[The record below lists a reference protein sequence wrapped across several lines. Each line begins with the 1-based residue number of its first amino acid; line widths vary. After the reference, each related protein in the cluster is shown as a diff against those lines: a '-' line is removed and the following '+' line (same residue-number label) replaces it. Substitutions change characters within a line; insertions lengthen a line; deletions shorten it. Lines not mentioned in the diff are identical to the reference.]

1 MGLNVYCTYEHV
13 VYHFR
18 YVFDKQI
25 TGEKMIAVKEI
36 KPLIKHYIERL
47 NKQYQTDQAR
57 EHSHR
62 GSLEELIASL
72 IPKNFTITNEPA
84 HIACGAPDYV
94 ITDNNKVPV
103 AFIEAKDIGDSDLD
117 GRTVNAEQFNRYK
130 VALNSVIF
138 TDYLDFHLYQ
148 KGEFK
153 DSVRIAELKGNKIV
167 STKNDEK
174 FAALIDVF
182 LTQNNQPITST
193 TALARYMA
201 HKARFLAKTVEDCFE
216 KDKDNE
222 EQSVWYHLLESFRRA
237 LITDLT
243 EEGFADMYAQ
253 TIAYGLFVAR
263 LNDQSPNNFSRLEAC
278 NLIPRTNPFLR
289 SFFQHV
295 GAFDLDQ
302 RVEWIVDDLA
312 NLFLRVDVEKLEMNY
327 HNKKESDPFFH
338 FYEEFL
344 AEYDPELRKA
354 KGVWYTPQPVVSFI
368 VRSIDQLLI
377 SEFGLKRGLAD
388 SSKITVKE
396 KTSLQDGR
404 TKDGRKLEAT
414 EYHRVQI
421 LDPAV
426 GSGTFLVEVL
436 RQIYDKFKN
445 QRGLWN
451 SYVDEHLI
459 QRINGFELLMA
470 PYVIAHLKFSSFL
483 IETGYTKSKHWQ
495 RVNIFL
501 TNSLDPH
508 QDEIRDLL
516 MRELNIESKEANAVK
531 ENKPIMVMIGN
542 PPYNGSS
549 QNKNDYID
557 RLMLSYKQEPSKKA
571 GIEKITLKEK
581 QMKWLN
587 DDYVKFIRIAQEYIT
602 KGVHSEGLIGFI
614 TPHGFIDNPTFR
626 GMRYNL
632 LKTFDKLY
640 ILNLH
645 GNAKKKETAPDGSKD
660 ENVFDIQQGVAITFF
675 VKTNKKNS
683 QSLGEVYYAD
693 LYGLRA
699 EKYEFLNSHSV
710 GDIRYQK
717 ADPTLENMYRF
728 DIQDETLRLEWEQ
741 MRPIN
746 TLFKINNVGL
756 VSARD
761 NLCIQNTSDEVIQ
774 VIQKF
779 INLSEEDARETFQL
793 GDDTQ
798 NWKVSTAQQDVKD
811 HNNKDGSV
819 NTEHI
824 KKITYRPL
832 DNRYTYYTSTNKGFL
847 CRPCYGI
854 MRHMCSGS
862 NMAII
867 TARQSCE
874 AKGTPW
880 STAYVS
886 DTISDF
892 HVFRRASANIFP
904 MYQIA
909 EDGSKF
915 ENITSEFFGELEKS
929 TRLKHHPL
937 DDVGDVNITEF
948 TTIDVMD
955 YIYAILYAPSYRTK
969 YKPLLDSEFPR
980 IPLPNDGT
988 QFKALVDLGCQ
999 LRELHLSKQEGSF
1012 DSDVTYPEI
1021 GDNVVSQYKHKD
1033 DRVYINKS
1041 QYFGNVPREAWE
1053 FFIGGYQPLEKWLKD
1068 RKGQVLSFDEIT
1080 HYQYMVYAISKTID
1094 LMSQIDQ
1101 IVEF

>member
-1 MGLNVYCTYEHV
+1 
-13 VYHFR
+13 
-18 YVFDKQI
+18 
-25 TGEKMIAVKEI
+25 MIAVKEI

-62 GSLEELIASL
+62 GSLEELITSL

-94 ITDNNKVPV
+94 ITDNNKAPV

-117 GRTVNAEQFNRYK
+117 GRTVHAEQFNRYK
-130 VALNSVIF
+130 NALNSVIF

-182 LTQNNQPITST
+182 LTQNNQTITST
-193 TALARYMA
+193 TALAKYMA
-201 HKARFLAKTVEDCFE
+201 HKTRFLAKTVEDCFE
-216 KDKDNE
+216 RDKDNE
-222 EQSVWYHLLESFRRA
+222 KSSIWYYFLESFRRA
-237 LITDLT
+237 LISDLT

-263 LNDQSPNNFSRLEAC
+263 LNDRSPNNFSRSEAC
-278 NLIPRTNPFLR
+278 NLIPQTNPLLR
-289 SFFQHV
+289 SFFQQ
-295 GAFDLDQ
+295 GAFDPDK
-302 RVEWIVDDLA
+302 RVEWIIDDLA
-312 NLFLRVDVEKLEMNY
+312 SLFLRVDIEKLEMNY

-344 AEYDPELRKA
+344 AEYDPDLRKA
-354 KGVWYTPQPVVSFI
+354 KGVWYTPQPIVSFI
-368 VRSIDQLLI
+368 VRSVDQLLT

-404 TKDGRKLEAT
+404 TKDGRKLSAT
-414 EYHRVQI
+414 ECHRVQI

-501 TNSLDPH
+501 TNSLEPH
-508 QDEIRDLL
+508 QDEIRDLFTFG
-516 MRELNIESKEANAVK
+516 LNLEAREANAVK
-531 ENKPIMVMIGN
+531 ENKPIMVMVGN

-549 QNKNDYID
+549 QNKNDYIE
-557 RLMLSYKQEPSKKA
+557 RLMLAYKQEPNTKPSEERA
-571 GIEKITLKEK
+571 TLKEK
-581 QMKWLN
+581 NAKWLN

-602 KGVHSEGLIGFI
+602 KGTHNDGLIGFI

-660 ENVFDIQQGVAITFF
+660 GNVFDIQQGVAITFF
-675 VKTNKKNS
+675 VKTSQKNS

-693 LYGLRA
+693 LYGLRT

-710 GDIRYQK
+710 GDIKYQK
-717 ADPTLENMYRF
+717 ANPTLENMYRF
-728 DIQDETLRLEWEQ
+728 DIQDESLRSEWEK
-741 MRPIN
+741 MSSVEEIFRLN
-746 TLFKINNVGL
+746 GVGL
-756 VSARD
+756 RTHKDFLAYQSSENQIR
-761 NLCIQNTSDEVIQ
+761 LVIDDFL
-774 VIQKF
+774 K
-779 INLSEEDARETFQL
+779 LSEEELRGKYNL
-793 GDDTQ
+793 GDDSRD
-798 NWKVSTAQQDVKD
+798 WKVARAKANVMSYGDEAHLFRQTLTKPFDSKW
-811 HNNKDGSV
+811 
-819 NTEHI
+819 
-824 KKITYRPL
+824 
-832 DNRYTYYTSTNKGFL
+832 TYYTPDSRGFL
-847 CRPCYGI
+847 GYPTYKVLCHMLLQDNVALI
-854 MRHMCSGS
+854 TSRHGG
-862 NMAII
+862 
-867 TARQSCE
+867 E
-874 AKGTPW
+874 AEKSVW
-880 STAYVS
+880 STAFITDALV
-886 DTISDF
+886 DLNI
-892 HVFRRASANIFP
+892 FRRGGGNVFP

-909 EDGSKF
+909 DDGTKF
-915 ENITSEFFGELEKS
+915 ENITDEFFGELEKA
-929 TRLKHHPL
+929 TGLKHHAL
-937 DDVGDVNITEF
+937 DDASDVADTEF
-948 TTIDVMD
+948 TTLDIMD

-969 YKPLLDSEFPR
+969 YKALLDSEFPR
-980 IPLPNDGT
+980 IPLPKNKT
-988 QFKALVDLGCQ
+988 QFKALVDLGRQ

-1021 GDNVVSQYKHKD
+1021 GDNVVSQYKFKD
-1033 DRVYINKS
+1033 DCVYINKS
-1041 QYFGNVPREAWE
+1041 QYFGNIPKKAWE

>member
-1 MGLNVYCTYEHV
+1 
-13 VYHFR
+13 
-18 YVFDKQI
+18 
-25 TGEKMIAVKEI
+25 MIAVKEI

-62 GSLEELIASL
+62 GSLEELITSL

-94 ITDNNKVPV
+94 ITDNNKAPV

-117 GRTVNAEQFNRYK
+117 GRTVHAEQFNRYK
-130 VALNSVIF
+130 NALNSVIF

-182 LTQNNQPITST
+182 LTQNNQTITST
-193 TALARYMA
+193 TALAKYMA
-201 HKARFLAKTVEDCFE
+201 HKTRFLAKTVEDCFE
-216 KDKDNE
+216 RDKDNE
-222 EQSVWYHLLESFRRA
+222 KSSIWYYFLESFRRA
-237 LITDLT
+237 LISDLT

-263 LNDQSPNNFSRLEAC
+263 LNDRSPNNFSRSEAC
-278 NLIPRTNPFLR
+278 NLIPQTNPLLR
-289 SFFQHV
+289 SFFQQ
-295 GAFDLDQ
+295 GAFDPDK
-302 RVEWIVDDLA
+302 RVEWIIDDLA
-312 NLFLRVDVEKLEMNY
+312 SLFLRVDIEKLEMNY

-354 KGVWYTPQPVVSFI
+354 KGVWYTPQPIVSFI
-368 VRSIDQLLI
+368 VRSVDQLLT

-404 TKDGRKLEAT
+404 TKDGRKLSAT
-414 EYHRVQI
+414 ECHRVQI

-501 TNSLDPH
+501 TNSLEPH
-508 QDEIRDLL
+508 QDEIRDLFTFG
-516 MRELNIESKEANAVK
+516 LNLEAREANAVK
-531 ENKPIMVMIGN
+531 ENKPIMVMVGN

-549 QNKNDYID
+549 QNKNDYIE
-557 RLMLSYKQEPSKKA
+557 RLMLAYKQEPNTKPSEERA
-571 GIEKITLKEK
+571 TLKEK
-581 QMKWLN
+581 NAKWLN

-602 KGVHSEGLIGFI
+602 KGTHNDGLIGFI

-675 VKTNKKNS
+675 VKTSQKNS

-693 LYGLRA
+693 LYGLRT

-710 GDIRYQK
+710 GDIKYQK
-717 ADPTLENMYRF
+717 ANPTLENMYRF
-728 DIQDETLRLEWEQ
+728 DIQDESLRSDWEKMLSVEKIFKLNGVGLRTHKDFLVYQ
-741 MRPIN
+741 KKREDIESVCLDFN
-746 TLFKINNVGL
+746 TLDVEQLK
-756 VSARD
+756 A
-761 NLCIQNTSDEVIQ
+761 
-774 VIQKF
+774 KY
-779 INLSEEDARETFQL
+779 QL
-793 GDDTQ
+793 GDDTTD
-798 NWKVSTAQQDVKD
+798 WSALKAKECISTYGLSAELYQQCLTAPFD
-811 HNNKDGSV
+811 
-819 NTEHI
+819 I
-824 KKITYRPL
+824 AW
-832 DNRYTYYTSTNKGFL
+832 TYYVPYKGFMG
-847 CRPCYGI
+847 RPTYKI
-854 MRHMCSGS
+854 MKHLLSHQNVAVISSRHGG
-862 NMAII
+862 
-867 TARQSCE
+867 E
-874 AKGTPW
+874 AEKSVW
-880 STAYVS
+880 STAFITDALV
-886 DTISDF
+886 DLNI
-892 HVFRRASANIFP
+892 FRRGGGNVFP

-909 EDGSKF
+909 DDGTKF
-915 ENITSEFFGELEKS
+915 ENITDEFFGELEKA
-929 TRLKHHPL
+929 TGLKHHAL
-937 DDVGDVNITEF
+937 DDASDVADTEF
-948 TTIDVMD
+948 TTLDIMD

-969 YKPLLDSEFPR
+969 YKALLDSEFPR
-980 IPLPNDGT
+980 IPLPKNKT
-988 QFKALVDLGCQ
+988 QFKALVDLGRQ

-1021 GDNVVSQYKHKD
+1021 GDNVVSQYKFKD
-1033 DRVYINKS
+1033 DCVYINKS
-1041 QYFGNVPREAWE
+1041 QYFGNIPKKAWE

>member
-1 MGLNVYCTYEHV
+1 MTAAN
-13 VYHFR
+13 
-18 YVFDKQI
+18 
-25 TGEKMIAVKEI
+25 EI

-62 GSLEELIASL
+62 GSLEELIGSL
-72 IPKNFTITNEPA
+72 IPPSFTVTNEPA
-84 HIACGAPDYV
+84 RIECGAPDYV
-94 ITDNNKVPV
+94 ITDSNKAPV

-117 GRTVNAEQFNRYK
+117 GRLTHREQFNRYK
-130 VALNSVIF
+130 DALNSIIF

-148 KGEFK
+148 RGEFK

-201 HKARFLAKTVEDCFE
+201 HKARYLSNTVEECFE
-216 KDKDNE
+216 KDKGNE
-222 EQSVWYHLLESFRRA
+222 KQSKWYLLLESFRRT
-237 LITDLT
+237 LISDLT
-243 EEGFADMYAQ
+243 EAGFADMYAQ

-263 LNDQSPNNFSRLEAC
+263 LNDRSPNNFSRLEAC
-278 NLIPRTNPFLR
+278 NLIPPSNPLLR
-289 SFFQHV
+289 SFFQTI
-295 GAFDLDQ
+295 GSFDIDP
-302 RVEWIVDDLA
+302 RIEWIVDDLA
-312 NLFLRVDVEKLEMNY
+312 NLFARVDVEKLEMNY
-327 HNKKESDPFFH
+327 HNKNESDPFFH

-368 VRSIDQLLI
+368 VRSVDQLLI

-396 KTSLQDGR
+396 KTTQQDGR
-404 TKDGRKLEAT
+404 TKDGKKLAAV

-436 RQIYDKFKN
+436 RQIYGKFKN

-483 IETGYTKSKHWQ
+483 VETGYTESKHWQ

-501 TNSLDPH
+501 TNSLERH
-508 QDEIRDLL
+508 QDEIRDLF
-516 MRELNIESKEANAVK
+516 MFALNQESMEANAVK

-549 QNKNDYID
+549 QNKNSYIE
-557 RLMLSYKQEPSKKA
+557 RLMLAYKQEPNAQISDERA
-571 GIEKITLKEK
+571 TLKEK
-581 QMKWLN
+581 NSKWLN

-602 KGVHSEGLIGFI
+602 KGECSDGLIGFI
-614 TPHGFIDNPTFR
+614 TPHGFIDSPTFR

-675 VKTNKKNS
+675 VKTNQKNN

-693 LYGLRA
+693 LYGLRT
-699 EKYEFLNSHSV
+699 EKYEYLNTHSV
-710 GDIRYQK
+710 ADIKYQK
-717 ADPTLENMYRF
+717 ANPTVGNLYRF
-728 DIQDETLRLEWEQ
+728 DIQDEGLRLEWDQ
-741 MRPIN
+741 MKSIDE
-746 TLFKINNVGL
+746 LFKLNNVGL

-761 NLCIQNTSDEVIQ
+761 SLCIQNTPDEVLKVVQ
-774 VIQKF
+774 EF
-779 INLSEEDARETFQL
+779 IGLSEEDARERFKL
-793 GDDTQ
+793 GDDAQ
-798 NWKVSTAQQDVKD
+798 DWKVYTAQQDIRN
-811 HNNKDGSV
+811 HTNRDGTV

-824 KKITYRPL
+824 KRLVYRPL
-832 DNRYTYYTSTNKGFL
+832 DNRYTYYTGTSKGFL
-847 CRPCYGI
+847 CRPRDAI
-854 MRHMCSGS
+854 MRHMFSGS
-862 NMAII
+862 NLAII

-915 ENITSEFFGELEKS
+915 ENVTDEFFGSLEKA
-929 TRLKHHPL
+929 TGLKHRAL
-937 DDVGDVNITEF
+937 DDSSALSDKEF
-948 TTIDVMD
+948 ISQDVMD
-955 YIYAILYAPSYRTK
+955 YIYAILYSPSYRTK
-969 YKPLLDSEFPR
+969 YKAFLDSEFPR

-988 QFKALVDLGCQ
+988 QFKSLVNVGSQ
-999 LRELHLSKQEGSF
+999 LRELHLAKYEDSF
-1012 DSDVTYPEI
+1012 DSDVTYPET
-1021 GDNVVSQYKHKD
+1021 GDDVVSQYKLKD
-1033 DRVYINKS
+1033 ERVYINKS
-1041 QYFGNVPREAWE
+1041 QYFGNVPKEAWE
-1053 FFIGGYQPLEKWLKD
+1053 FYIGGYQPLEKWLKD
-1068 RKGQVLSFDEIT
+1068 RKGRALSFDEIT
-1080 HYQYMVYAISKTID
+1080 HYQYMVYAITKTID
-1094 LMSQIDQ
+1094 LMKQLDQ

>member
-1 MGLNVYCTYEHV
+1 MTTVN
-13 VYHFR
+13 
-18 YVFDKQI
+18 
-25 TGEKMIAVKEI
+25 EI

-62 GSLEELIASL
+62 GSLEELIGSL
-72 IPKNFTITNEPA
+72 IPPSFTVTNEPA
-84 HIACGAPDYV
+84 RIECGAPDYV
-94 ITDNNKVPV
+94 ITDSNKAPV

-117 GRTVNAEQFNRYK
+117 GRLTHREQFNRYK
-130 VALNSVIF
+130 DALNSIIF

-148 KGEFK
+148 RGEFK

-182 LTQNNQPITST
+182 LSQNNQPITST

-201 HKARFLAKTVEDCFE
+201 HKARYLSNTVEECFE
-216 KDKDNE
+216 RDKGNE
-222 EQSVWYHLLESFRRA
+222 KQSKWYLLLESFRRT
-237 LITDLT
+237 LISDLT
-243 EEGFADMYAQ
+243 EAGFADMYAQ

-263 LNDQSPNNFSRLEAC
+263 LNDRSPNNFSRLEAC
-278 NLIPRTNPFLR
+278 NLIPPSNPLLR
-289 SFFQHV
+289 SFFQTI
-295 GAFDLDQ
+295 GSFDIDP
-302 RVEWIVDDLA
+302 RIEWIVDDLA
-312 NLFLRVDVEKLEMNY
+312 NLFARVDVEKLEMNY
-327 HNKKESDPFFH
+327 HNKNESDPFFH

-368 VRSIDQLLI
+368 VRSVDQLLI

-396 KTSLQDGR
+396 KTTQQDGR
-404 TKDGRKLEAT
+404 TKDGKKLAAV

-436 RQIYDKFKN
+436 RQIYGKFKN

-483 IETGYTKSKHWQ
+483 AETGYTESKHWQ

-501 TNSLDPH
+501 TNSLERH
-508 QDEIRDLL
+508 QDEIRDLF
-516 MRELNIESKEANAVK
+516 MFALNQESMEANAVK

-549 QNKNDYID
+549 QNKNSYIE
-557 RLMLSYKQEPSKKA
+557 RLMLAYKQEPNA
-571 GIEKITLKEK
+571 KISAERATLKEK
-581 QMKWLN
+581 NSKWLN

-602 KGVHSEGLIGFI
+602 KGECSDGLIGFI

-645 GNAKKKETAPDGSKD
+645 GNAKKKEAAPDGSKD

-675 VKTNKKNS
+675 VKTNQKNN

-699 EKYEFLNSHSV
+699 KKYEYLNAHSV
-710 GDIRYQK
+710 SDINYQK
-717 ADPTLENMYRF
+717 ANPTVENLYRF
-728 DIQDETLRLEWEQ
+728 DIQDDGLRSEWRKMPSVEDIFKLNGVGLRTHKDFLVYQ
-741 MRPIN
+741 KKREDIESVCLDFN
-746 TLFKINNVGL
+746 TLNIEQLK
-756 VSARD
+756 
-761 NLCIQNTSDEVIQ
+761 T
-774 VIQKF
+774 KY
-779 INLSEEDARETFQL
+779 QL
-793 GDDTQ
+793 GDDTAD
-798 NWKVSTAQQDVKD
+798 WSAIRAKECISTYGLSSDLYQQCMTAPFDVAW
-811 HNNKDGSV
+811 
-819 NTEHI
+819 
-824 KKITYRPL
+824 
-832 DNRYTYYTSTNKGFL
+832 TYYVPYKGFMG
-847 CRPCYGI
+847 RPTYKI
-854 MRHMCSGS
+854 MKHLLSHQNVAVVSSRHGG
-862 NMAII
+862 
-867 TARQSCE
+867 E
-874 AKGTPW
+874 AEKSVW
-880 STAYVS
+880 STAFITDSLV
-886 DTISDF
+886 DLN
-892 HVFRRASANIFP
+892 VFRRGGGNIFP

-909 EDGSKF
+909 EDGSRF
-915 ENITSEFFGELEKS
+915 ENITDEFFDKLEKA
-929 TRLKHHPL
+929 TGLKHRTF
-937 DDVGDVNITEF
+937 DDSSALSDKEF
-948 TTIDVMD
+948 TSQDVMD
-955 YIYAILYAPSYRTK
+955 YIYAILYSPSYRTK
-969 YKPLLDSEFPR
+969 YKALLDSEFPR

-988 QFKALVDLGCQ
+988 QFKSLVNVGSQ
-999 LRELHLSKQEGSF
+999 LRELHLSKREDSF
-1012 DSDVTYPEI
+1012 ESDVTYPET
-1021 GDNVVSQYKHKD
+1021 GDNVVVQYKLKD
-1033 DRVYINKS
+1033 ERVYINKS
-1041 QYFGNVPREAWE
+1041 QYFENVPKEAWE
-1053 FFIGGYQPLEKWLKD
+1053 FYIGGYQPLEKWLKD
-1068 RKGQVLSFDEIT
+1068 RKGRVLSFDEIT
-1080 HYQYMVYAISKTID
+1080 HYQYMVYAITKTID
-1094 LMSQIDQ
+1094 LMKQLDQ

>member
-1 MGLNVYCTYEHV
+1 MT
-13 VYHFR
+13 
-18 YVFDKQI
+18 
-25 TGEKMIAVKEI
+25 AVNEV

-47 NKQYQTDQAR
+47 NRQYQTDQAR

-62 GSLEELIASL
+62 GNLEELIASL
-72 IPKNFTITNEPA
+72 IPPSFTVTNEPA
-84 HIACGAPDYV
+84 HIECGAPDYV
-94 ITDNNKVPV
+94 ITDSNKAPV

-117 GRTVNAEQFNRYK
+117 GRLAHREQFDRYK
-130 VALNSVIF
+130 DALNSIIF

-148 KGEFK
+148 RGEFK
-153 DSVRIAELKGNKIV
+153 TSVRIAELRGNKIV

-201 HKARFLAKTVEDCFE
+201 HKARYLSRTVEECFE
-216 KDKDNE
+216 KDKGNE
-222 EQSVWYHLLESFRRA
+222 KQSKWYLLLESFRRA
-237 LITDLT
+237 LISDLT

-263 LNDQSPNNFSRLEAC
+263 LNDRSPNNFSRLEAC
-278 NLIPRTNPFLR
+278 SLIPPSNPLLR
-289 SFFQHV
+289 SFFQTI
-295 GAFDLDQ
+295 GSFDIDP
-302 RVEWIVDDLA
+302 RIEWIVDDLA
-312 NLFLRVDVEKLEMNY
+312 NLFSRVDVKKLEMNY
-327 HNKKESDPFFH
+327 HNKNESDPFFH

-368 VRSIDQLLI
+368 VRSVDQLLT

-396 KTSLQDGR
+396 KTTLQDGR
-404 TKDGRKLEAT
+404 TKDGKKLAAV

-436 RQIYDKFKN
+436 RQIYGKFKN

-483 IETGYTKSKHWQ
+483 AETGYTKSKHFQ

-501 TNSLDPH
+501 TNSLERH
-508 QDEIRDLL
+508 QDEIRDLF
-516 MRELNIESKEANAVK
+516 MFALNQESMEANAVK

-549 QNKNDYID
+549 QNKNNYID
-557 RLMLSYKQEPSKKA
+557 RLMLAYKQEPNAKPSEERA
-571 GIEKITLKEK
+571 TLKEK
-581 QMKWLN
+581 NSKWLN

-602 KGVHSEGLIGFI
+602 KGTHSDGLIGFI
-614 TPHGFIDNPTFR
+614 TPHGFIDSPTFR

-645 GNAKKKETAPDGSKD
+645 GNAKKKETTPDGSKD

-675 VKTNKKNS
+675 VKTNQKNN

-699 EKYEFLNSHSV
+699 EKYEYLNTHSV
-710 GDIRYQK
+710 GDIKYQK
-717 ADPTLENMYRF
+717 VNPTVENLYRF
-728 DIQDETLRLEWEQ
+728 DLQNDELRSEWGKMTSIDE
-741 MRPIN
+741 I
-746 TLFKINNVGL
+746 FKLNAVGL
-756 VSARD
+756 VTARD
-761 NLCIQNTSDEVIQ
+761 SLCIQDTAQKMAEVVQ
-774 VIQKF
+774 DFVQ
-779 INLSEEDARETFQL
+779 LEVEEAREKYQL
-793 GDDTQ
+793 GNDVRD
-798 NWKVSTAQQDVKD
+798 WKVALAQRDILNRRLQNGDID
-811 HNNKDGSV
+811 LSLIS
-819 NTEHI
+819 EI
-824 KKITYRPL
+824 SYRPF
-832 DNRYTYYTSTNKGFL
+832 DRRYTYYTNQSKGFICMPRYDVL
-847 CRPCYGI
+847 K
-854 MRHMCSGS
+854 HLHNKT
-862 NMAII
+862 NMALI

-892 HVFRRASANIFP
+892 HLFRRASANVFP

-915 ENITSEFFGELEKS
+915 ENITDEFFDRLEKA
-929 TRLKHHPL
+929 TGLKHHSL
-937 DDVGDVNITEF
+937 DESSDLSDKEF
-948 TTIDVMD
+948 TSQDVMD
-955 YIYAILYAPSYRTK
+955 YIYAILYSPSYRTK
-969 YKPLLDSEFPR
+969 YKTLLDSEFPR

-988 QFKALVDLGCQ
+988 QFKSLADVGRQ
-999 LRELHLSKQEGSF
+999 LRELHLSKHGDSF
-1012 DSDVTYPEI
+1012 DSEVTYPEI
-1021 GDNVVSQYKHKD
+1021 GDNVVSQYKLKD

-1041 QYFGNVPREAWE
+1041 QYFGNIPKESWE

-1068 RKGQVLSFDEIT
+1068 RKGQTLSFDEIT
-1080 HYQYMVYAISKTID
+1080 HYQYMVYAITKTID
-1094 LMSQIDQ
+1094 LMKQIDQ

>member
-62 GSLEELIASL
+62 GSLEELITSL

-94 ITDNNKVPV
+94 ITDNNKAPV

-117 GRTVNAEQFNRYK
+117 GRTVHAEQFNRYK
-130 VALNSVIF
+130 NALNSVIF

-182 LTQNNQPITST
+182 LTQNNQTITST
-193 TALARYMA
+193 TALAKYMA
-201 HKARFLAKTVEDCFE
+201 HKTRFLAKTVEDCFE
-216 KDKDNE
+216 RDKDNE
-222 EQSVWYHLLESFRRA
+222 KSSIWYYFLESFRRA
-237 LITDLT
+237 LISDLT

-263 LNDQSPNNFSRLEAC
+263 LNDRSPNNFSRSEAC
-278 NLIPRTNPFLR
+278 NLIPQTNPLLR
-289 SFFQHV
+289 SFFQQ
-295 GAFDLDQ
+295 GAFDPDK
-302 RVEWIVDDLA
+302 RVEWIIDDLA
-312 NLFLRVDVEKLEMNY
+312 SLFLRVDIEKLEMNY

-354 KGVWYTPQPVVSFI
+354 KGVWYTPQPIVSFI
-368 VRSIDQLLI
+368 VRSVDQLLT

-404 TKDGRKLEAT
+404 TKDGRKLSAT
-414 EYHRVQI
+414 ECHRVQI

-501 TNSLDPH
+501 TNSLEPH
-508 QDEIRDLL
+508 QDEIRDLFTFG
-516 MRELNIESKEANAVK
+516 LNLEAREANAVK
-531 ENKPIMVMIGN
+531 ENKPIMVMVGN

-549 QNKNDYID
+549 QNKNDYIE
-557 RLMLSYKQEPSKKA
+557 RLMLAYKQEPNTKPSEERA
-571 GIEKITLKEK
+571 TLKEK
-581 QMKWLN
+581 NAKWLN

-602 KGVHSEGLIGFI
+602 KGTHNDGLIGFI

-675 VKTNKKNS
+675 VKTSQKNS

-693 LYGLRA
+693 LYGLRT

-710 GDIRYQK
+710 GDIKYQK
-717 ADPTLENMYRF
+717 ANPTLENMYRF
-728 DIQDETLRLEWEQ
+728 DIQDESLRSEWEK
-741 MRPIN
+741 MSSVEEIFRLN
-746 TLFKINNVGL
+746 GVGL
-756 VSARD
+756 RTHKDFLAYQSSENQIR
-761 NLCIQNTSDEVIQ
+761 LVIDDFL
-774 VIQKF
+774 K
-779 INLSEEDARETFQL
+779 LSEEELRGKYNL
-793 GDDTQ
+793 GDDSRD
-798 NWKVSTAQQDVKD
+798 WKVARAKANVMSYGDEAHLFRQTLTKPFDSKW
-811 HNNKDGSV
+811 
-819 NTEHI
+819 
-824 KKITYRPL
+824 
-832 DNRYTYYTSTNKGFL
+832 TYYTPDSRGFL
-847 CRPCYGI
+847 GYPTYKVLCHMLLQDNVALI
-854 MRHMCSGS
+854 TSRHGG
-862 NMAII
+862 
-867 TARQSCE
+867 E
-874 AKGTPW
+874 AEKSVW
-880 STAYVS
+880 STAFITDALV
-886 DTISDF
+886 DLNI
-892 HVFRRASANIFP
+892 FRRGGGNVFP

-909 EDGSKF
+909 DDGTKF
-915 ENITSEFFGELEKS
+915 ENITDEFFGELEKA
-929 TRLKHHPL
+929 TGLKHHTL
-937 DDVGDVNITEF
+937 DDASDVADTEF
-948 TTIDVMD
+948 TTLDIMD

-969 YKPLLDSEFPR
+969 YKALLDSEFPR
-980 IPLPNDGT
+980 IPLPKNKT
-988 QFKALVDLGCQ
+988 QFKALVDLGRQ

-1021 GDNVVSQYKHKD
+1021 GDNVVSQYKFKD
-1033 DRVYINKS
+1033 DCVYINKS
-1041 QYFGNVPREAWE
+1041 QYFGNIPKKAWE

>member
-18 YVFDKQI
+18 YVFGKQI

-62 GSLEELIASL
+62 GSLEELITSL

-94 ITDNNKVPV
+94 ITDNNKAPV

-117 GRTVNAEQFNRYK
+117 GRTVHAEQFNRYK
-130 VALNSVIF
+130 NALNSVIF

-182 LTQNNQPITST
+182 LTQNNQTITST
-193 TALARYMA
+193 TALAKYMA
-201 HKARFLAKTVEDCFE
+201 HKTRFLAKTVEDCFE
-216 KDKDNE
+216 RDKDNE
-222 EQSVWYHLLESFRRA
+222 KSSIWYYFLESFRRA
-237 LITDLT
+237 LISDLT

-263 LNDQSPNNFSRLEAC
+263 LNDRSPNNFSRSEAC
-278 NLIPRTNPFLR
+278 NLIPQTNPLLR
-289 SFFQHV
+289 SFFQQ
-295 GAFDLDQ
+295 GAFDPDK
-302 RVEWIVDDLA
+302 RVEWIIDDLA
-312 NLFLRVDVEKLEMNY
+312 SLFLRVDIEKLEMNY

-354 KGVWYTPQPVVSFI
+354 KGVWYTPQPIVSFI
-368 VRSIDQLLI
+368 VRSVDQLLT

-404 TKDGRKLEAT
+404 TKDGRKLSAT
-414 EYHRVQI
+414 ECHRVQI

-501 TNSLDPH
+501 TNSLEPH
-508 QDEIRDLL
+508 QDEIRDLFTFG
-516 MRELNIESKEANAVK
+516 LNLEAREANAVK
-531 ENKPIMVMIGN
+531 ENKPIMVMVGN

-549 QNKNDYID
+549 QNKNDYIE
-557 RLMLSYKQEPSKKA
+557 RLMLAYKQEPNTKPSEERA
-571 GIEKITLKEK
+571 TLKEK
-581 QMKWLN
+581 NAKWLN

-602 KGVHSEGLIGFI
+602 KGTHNDGLIGFI

-675 VKTNKKNS
+675 VKTSQKNS

-693 LYGLRA
+693 LYGLRT

-710 GDIRYQK
+710 GDIKYQK
-717 ADPTLENMYRF
+717 ANPTLENMYRF
-728 DIQDETLRLEWEQ
+728 DIQDESLRSEWEK
-741 MRPIN
+741 MSSVEEIFRLN
-746 TLFKINNVGL
+746 GVGL
-756 VSARD
+756 RTHKDFLAYQSSENQIR
-761 NLCIQNTSDEVIQ
+761 LVIDDFL
-774 VIQKF
+774 K
-779 INLSEEDARETFQL
+779 LSEEELRGKYNL
-793 GDDTQ
+793 GDDSRD
-798 NWKVSTAQQDVKD
+798 WKVARAKANVMSYGDEAHLFRQTLTKPFDSKW
-811 HNNKDGSV
+811 
-819 NTEHI
+819 
-824 KKITYRPL
+824 
-832 DNRYTYYTSTNKGFL
+832 TYYTPDSRGFL
-847 CRPCYGI
+847 GYPTYKVLCHMLLQDNVALI
-854 MRHMCSGS
+854 TSRHGG
-862 NMAII
+862 
-867 TARQSCE
+867 E
-874 AKGTPW
+874 AEKSVW
-880 STAYVS
+880 STAFITDALV
-886 DTISDF
+886 DLNI
-892 HVFRRASANIFP
+892 FRRGGGNVFP

-909 EDGSKF
+909 DDGTKF
-915 ENITSEFFGELEKS
+915 ENITDEFFGELEKA
-929 TRLKHHPL
+929 TGLKHHAL
-937 DDVGDVNITEF
+937 DDASDVADTEF
-948 TTIDVMD
+948 TTLDIMD

-969 YKPLLDSEFPR
+969 YKALLDSEFPR
-980 IPLPNDGT
+980 IPLPKNKT
-988 QFKALVDLGCQ
+988 QFKALVDLGRQ

-1021 GDNVVSQYKHKD
+1021 GDNVVSQYKFKD
-1033 DRVYINKS
+1033 DCVYINKS
-1041 QYFGNVPREAWE
+1041 QYFGNIPKKAWE

>member
-1 MGLNVYCTYEHV
+1 
-13 VYHFR
+13 
-18 YVFDKQI
+18 
-25 TGEKMIAVKEI
+25 MIAVKEI

-62 GSLEELIASL
+62 GSLEELITSL

-94 ITDNNKVPV
+94 ITDNNKAPV

-117 GRTVNAEQFNRYK
+117 GRTVHAEQFNRYK
-130 VALNSVIF
+130 NALNSVIF

-182 LTQNNQPITST
+182 LTQNNQTITST
-193 TALARYMA
+193 TALAKYMA
-201 HKARFLAKTVEDCFE
+201 HKTRFLAKTVEDCFE
-216 KDKDNE
+216 RDKDNE
-222 EQSVWYHLLESFRRA
+222 KSSIWYYFLESFRRA
-237 LITDLT
+237 LISDLT

-263 LNDQSPNNFSRLEAC
+263 LNDRSPNNFSRSEAC
-278 NLIPRTNPFLR
+278 NLITQTNPLLR
-289 SFFQHV
+289 SFFQQ
-295 GAFDLDQ
+295 GAFDPDK
-302 RVEWIVDDLA
+302 RVEWIIDDLA
-312 NLFLRVDVEKLEMNY
+312 SLFLRVDIEKLEMNY

-354 KGVWYTPQPVVSFI
+354 KGVWYTPQPIVSFI
-368 VRSIDQLLI
+368 VRSVDQLLT

-404 TKDGRKLEAT
+404 TKDGRKLSAT
-414 EYHRVQI
+414 ECHRVQI

-501 TNSLDPH
+501 TNSLEPH
-508 QDEIRDLL
+508 QDEIRDLFTFG
-516 MRELNIESKEANAVK
+516 LNLEAREANAVK
-531 ENKPIMVMIGN
+531 ENKPIMVMVGN

-549 QNKNDYID
+549 QNKNDYIE
-557 RLMLSYKQEPSKKA
+557 RLMLAYKQEPNTKPSEERA
-571 GIEKITLKEK
+571 TLKEK
-581 QMKWLN
+581 NAKWLN
-587 DDYVKFIRIAQEYIT
+587 DDYVKFIHIAQEYIT
-602 KGVHSEGLIGFI
+602 KGTHNDGLIGFI

-675 VKTNKKNS
+675 VKTSQKNS

-693 LYGLRA
+693 LYGLRT

-710 GDIRYQK
+710 GDIKYQK
-717 ADPTLENMYRF
+717 ANPTLENMYRF
-728 DIQDETLRLEWEQ
+728 DIQDESLRSDWEKMLSVEKIFKLNGVGLRTHKDFLVYQ
-741 MRPIN
+741 KKREDIESVCLDFN
-746 TLFKINNVGL
+746 TLDVEQLK
-756 VSARD
+756 A
-761 NLCIQNTSDEVIQ
+761 
-774 VIQKF
+774 KY
-779 INLSEEDARETFQL
+779 QL
-793 GDDTQ
+793 GDDTTD
-798 NWKVSTAQQDVKD
+798 WSALKAKECISTYGLSAELYQQCLTAPFD
-811 HNNKDGSV
+811 
-819 NTEHI
+819 I
-824 KKITYRPL
+824 AW
-832 DNRYTYYTSTNKGFL
+832 TYYVPYKGFMG
-847 CRPCYGI
+847 RPTYKI
-854 MRHMCSGS
+854 MKHLLSHQNVAVISSRHGG
-862 NMAII
+862 
-867 TARQSCE
+867 E
-874 AKGTPW
+874 AEKSVW
-880 STAYVS
+880 STAFITDALV
-886 DTISDF
+886 DLNI
-892 HVFRRASANIFP
+892 FRRGGGNVFP

-909 EDGSKF
+909 DDGTKF
-915 ENITSEFFGELEKS
+915 ENITDEFFGELEKA
-929 TRLKHHPL
+929 TGLKHHAL
-937 DDVGDVNITEF
+937 DDASDVADTEF
-948 TTIDVMD
+948 TTLDIMD

-969 YKPLLDSEFPR
+969 YKALLDSEFPR
-980 IPLPNDGT
+980 IPLPKNKT
-988 QFKALVDLGCQ
+988 QFKALVDLGRQ

-1021 GDNVVSQYKHKD
+1021 GDNVVSQYKFKD
-1033 DRVYINKS
+1033 DCVYINKS
-1041 QYFGNVPREAWE
+1041 QYFGNIPKKAWE

>member
-1 MGLNVYCTYEHV
+1 MTAAN
-13 VYHFR
+13 
-18 YVFDKQI
+18 
-25 TGEKMIAVKEI
+25 EI

-62 GSLEELIASL
+62 GSLEELIGSL
-72 IPKNFTITNEPA
+72 IPPSFTVTNEPA
-84 HIACGAPDYV
+84 RIECGAPDYV
-94 ITDNNKVPV
+94 ITDSNKAPV

-117 GRTVNAEQFNRYK
+117 GRLTHREQFNRYK
-130 VALNSVIF
+130 DALNSIIF

-148 KGEFK
+148 RGEFK

-201 HKARFLAKTVEDCFE
+201 HKARFLAKTVEECFE
-216 KDKDNE
+216 RDKDYSK
-222 EQSVWYHLLESFRRA
+222 QSKWYLLLESFRRA
-237 LITDLT
+237 LISDLT

-263 LNDQSPNNFSRLEAC
+263 LNDRSPNNFSRLEAC
-278 NLIPRTNPFLR
+278 NLIPPSNPLLR
-289 SFFQHV
+289 SFFQTI
-295 GAFDLDQ
+295 GSFDIDP
-302 RVEWIVDDLA
+302 RIEWIVDDLA

-327 HNKKESDPFFH
+327 HNKNESDPFFH

-354 KGVWYTPQPVVSFI
+354 KGVWYTPQPIVSFI
-368 VRSIDQLLI
+368 VRSVDQLLT

-396 KTSLQDGR
+396 KTTLQDGR
-404 TKDGRKLEAT
+404 TTDGKKLTAV

-436 RQIYDKFKN
+436 RQIYGKFKN

-483 IETGYTKSKHWQ
+483 VETGYTESKHWQ

-501 TNSLDPH
+501 TNSLERH
-508 QDEIRDLL
+508 QDEIRDLF
-516 MRELNIESKEANAVK
+516 MFALNQESMEANAVK

-549 QNKNDYID
+549 QNKNSYIE
-557 RLMLSYKQEPSKKA
+557 RLMLAYKQEPNAQISDERA
-571 GIEKITLKEK
+571 TLKEK
-581 QMKWLN
+581 NSKWLN

-602 KGVHSEGLIGFI
+602 KGTHNDGLIGFI

-675 VKTNKKNS
+675 VKTSQKNS

-693 LYGLRA
+693 LYGLRT

-710 GDIRYQK
+710 GDIKYQK
-717 ADPTLENMYRF
+717 ANPTLENMYRF
-728 DIQDETLRLEWEQ
+728 DIQDETLRLEWEKH
-741 MRPIN
+741 RAIN
-746 TLFKINNVGL
+746 EVFKVNNVGL

-761 NLCIQNTSDEVIQ
+761 SLCVQISPEKVLRVTQE
-774 VIQKF
+774 F
-779 INLSEEDARETFQL
+779 INVSEEVAREKFNL
-793 GDDTQ
+793 GKDAQD
-798 NWKVSTAQQDVKD
+798 WKVTTAQRDIRN
-811 HNNKDGSV
+811 HANSDGSI
-819 NTEHI
+819 NAEHI
-824 KKITYRPL
+824 KRLAYRPL
-832 DNRYTYYTSTNKGFL
+832 DNRYTYYTRTSKGFL
-847 CRPCYGI
+847 CRPRDGI
-854 MRHMCSGS
+854 MRHLYAGS
-862 NMAII
+862 NLAII
-867 TARQSCE
+867 TSRQGGE
-874 AKGTPW
+874 AEKSGW
-880 STAYVS
+880 STAYVT
-886 DTISDF
+886 DTLVDF
-892 HVFRRASANIFP
+892 NIFRRGGGNIFP

-909 EDGSKF
+909 DDGTKF
-915 ENITSEFFGELEKS
+915 ENITDEFFGELEKA
-929 TRLKHHPL
+929 TGLKHHAL
-937 DDVGDVNITEF
+937 DDASDVADTEF
-948 TTIDVMD
+948 TTLDIMD

-969 YKPLLDSEFPR
+969 YKALLDSEFPR
-980 IPLPNDGT
+980 IPLPKNKT
-988 QFKALVDLGCQ
+988 QFKALVDLGRQ

-1012 DSDVTYPEI
+1012 DSDVTYPET
-1021 GDNVVSQYKHKD
+1021 GDNVVSQYKFKD
-1033 DRVYINKS
+1033 DCVYINKS
-1041 QYFGNVPREAWE
+1041 QYFGNIPKEAWE

>member
-1 MGLNVYCTYEHV
+1 M
-13 VYHFR
+13 
-18 YVFDKQI
+18 I
-25 TGEKMIAVKEI
+25 TVNEI
-36 KPLIKHYIERL
+36 KPLIKRYIERL

-62 GSLEELIASL
+62 GSLEELVTSL
-72 IPKNFTITNEPA
+72 IPSNFTITNEPA
-84 HIACGAPDYV
+84 HMECGAPDYV
-94 ITDNNKVPV
+94 ITDNNKAPI

-117 GRTVNAEQFNRYK
+117 GRTANAEQFNRYK
-130 VALNSVIF
+130 DALNSVIF

-148 KGEFK
+148 RGEFK

-216 KDKDNE
+216 RDKDNE
-222 EQSVWYHLLESFRRA
+222 EESAWYHLLKSFRRA
-237 LITDLT
+237 LISDLT
-243 EEGFADMYAQ
+243 KEGFADMYAQ

-263 LNDQSPNNFSRLEAC
+263 LNDRSPNNFSRSEAC
-278 NLIPRTNPFLR
+278 KLIPQTNPLLR
-289 SFFQHV
+289 SFFQQE
-295 GAFDLDQ
+295 AFDPDDK
-302 RVEWIVDDLA
+302 RVEWIIDDLA

-368 VRSIDQLLI
+368 VRSVDQLLI

-404 TKDGRKLEAT
+404 TKDGRKLSAT

-445 QRGLWN
+445 QLGLWN

-459 QRINGFELLMA
+459 QRINGFEVLMA

-483 IETGYTKSKHWQ
+483 METGYTESKHWQ
-495 RVNIFL
+495 RINIFL
-501 TNSLDPH
+501 TNSLEPH
-508 QDEIRDLL
+508 QDEIRDLFMFAL
-516 MRELNIESKEANAVK
+516 NRESTEANAVK

-549 QNKNDYID
+549 QNKNSYIE
-557 RLMLSYKQEPSKKA
+557 RLMLAYKQEPNSKPSEERA
-571 GIEKITLKEK
+571 TLKERNA
-581 QMKWLN
+581 KWLN

-602 KGVHSEGLIGFI
+602 KGTHNDGLIGFI

-660 ENVFDIQQGVAITFF
+660 ENVFDIQQGVSITFF
-675 VKTNKKNS
+675 VRTNKKNDR
-683 QSLGEVYYAD
+683 SLGKVYYAD
-693 LYGLRA
+693 LYGLRT
-699 EKYEFLNSHSV
+699 EKYEFLKTHSIK
-710 GDIRYQK
+710 DIQFEE
-717 ADPTLENMYRF
+717 ANPFQGNMYRF
-728 DIQDETLRLEWEQ
+728 DTQNEDKREIWLKNPSIDQ
-741 MRPIN
+741 I
-746 TLFKINNVGL
+746 FKNNSVGIA
-756 VSARD
+756 SARD
-761 NLCIQNTSDEVIQ
+761 SLCIQNDFDSMVNVLKSFVALSPDQAREQFNIKDTDDWQVAKAQADIRNHAEVDGSINCNY
-774 VIQKF
+774 IQK
-779 INLSEEDARETFQL
+779 LL
-793 GDDTQ
+793 
-798 NWKVSTAQQDVKD
+798 
-811 HNNKDGSV
+811 
-819 NTEHI
+819 
-824 KKITYRPL
+824 YRPF
-832 DNRYTYYTSTNKGFL
+832 DDRYTYYTSTSKGFL
-847 CRPCYGI
+847 CRPRFKT
-854 MRHMCSGS
+854 MKHMSGDK
-862 NMAII
+862 NLAII
-867 TARQSCE
+867 TARQSGE
-874 AKGTPW
+874 AKDAPW
-880 STAYVS
+880 SVAFITNK
-886 DTISDF
+886 ISDL
-892 HVFRRASANIFP
+892 HVFRRAGSYVFP
-904 MYQIA
+904 VYLIA
-909 EDGSKF
+909 EDGTKF
-915 ENITSEFFGELEKS
+915 ENITDEFFGKLEKA
-929 TRLKHHPL
+929 TGLKHHSL
-937 DDVGDVNITEF
+937 DGAGDVEDTEF
-948 TTIDVMD
+948 TSQDVMD
-955 YIYAILYAPSYRTK
+955 YIYAILHSPSYRTK
-969 YKPLLDSEFPR
+969 YKAFLDSEFPR
-980 IPLPNDGT
+980 IPLPKNKT
-988 QFKALVDLGCQ
+988 QFKALVEIGRQ
-999 LRELHLSKQEGSF
+999 LRELHLSKQEDSF

-1021 GDNVVSQYKHKD
+1021 GDNVVSQYKLKD

-1041 QYFGNVPREAWE
+1041 QYFGNIPKEVWE
-1053 FFIGGYQPLEKWLKD
+1053 FPIGGYQPLEKWLKD
-1068 RKGQVLSFDEIT
+1068 RKGQELSFNEIT
-1080 HYQYMVYAISKTID
+1080 HYQYMVYAIMKTID
-1094 LMSQIDQ
+1094 LMKQIDQ

>member
-62 GSLEELIASL
+62 GSLEELITSL

-94 ITDNNKVPV
+94 ITDNNKAPV

-117 GRTVNAEQFNRYK
+117 GRTVHAEQFNRYK
-130 VALNSVIF
+130 NALNSVIF

-182 LTQNNQPITST
+182 LTQNNQTITST
-193 TALARYMA
+193 TALAKYMA
-201 HKARFLAKTVEDCFE
+201 HKTRFLAKTVEDCFE
-216 KDKDNE
+216 RDKDNE
-222 EQSVWYHLLESFRRA
+222 KSSIWYYFLESFRRA
-237 LITDLT
+237 LISDLT

-263 LNDQSPNNFSRLEAC
+263 LNDRSPNNFSRSEAC
-278 NLIPRTNPFLR
+278 NLIPQTNPLLR
-289 SFFQHV
+289 SFFQQ
-295 GAFDLDQ
+295 GAFDPDK
-302 RVEWIVDDLA
+302 RVEWIIDDLA
-312 NLFLRVDVEKLEMNY
+312 SLFLRVDIEKLEMNY

-354 KGVWYTPQPVVSFI
+354 KGVWYTPQPIVSFI
-368 VRSIDQLLI
+368 VRSVDQLLT

-404 TKDGRKLEAT
+404 TKDGRKLSAT
-414 EYHRVQI
+414 ECHRVQI

-501 TNSLDPH
+501 TNSLEPH
-508 QDEIRDLL
+508 QDEIRDLFTFG
-516 MRELNIESKEANAVK
+516 LNLEAREANAVK
-531 ENKPIMVMIGN
+531 ENKPIMVMVGN

-549 QNKNDYID
+549 QNKNDYIE
-557 RLMLSYKQEPSKKA
+557 RLMLAYKQEPNTKPSEERA
-571 GIEKITLKEK
+571 TLKEK
-581 QMKWLN
+581 NAKWLN

-602 KGVHSEGLIGFI
+602 KGTHNDGLIGFI

-675 VKTNKKNS
+675 VKTSQKNS

-693 LYGLRA
+693 LYGLRT

-710 GDIRYQK
+710 GDIKYQK
-717 ADPTLENMYRF
+717 ANPTLENMYRF
-728 DIQDETLRLEWEQ
+728 DIQDESLRSEWEK
-741 MRPIN
+741 MSSVEEIFRLN
-746 TLFKINNVGL
+746 GVGL
-756 VSARD
+756 RTHKDFLAYQSSENQIR
-761 NLCIQNTSDEVIQ
+761 LVIDDFL
-774 VIQKF
+774 K
-779 INLSEEDARETFQL
+779 LSEEELRGKYNL
-793 GDDTQ
+793 GDDSRD
-798 NWKVSTAQQDVKD
+798 WKVARAKANVMSYGDEAHLFRQTLTKPFDSKW
-811 HNNKDGSV
+811 
-819 NTEHI
+819 
-824 KKITYRPL
+824 
-832 DNRYTYYTSTNKGFL
+832 TYYTPDSRGFL
-847 CRPCYGI
+847 GYPTYKVLCHMLLQDNVALI
-854 MRHMCSGS
+854 TSRHGG
-862 NMAII
+862 
-867 TARQSCE
+867 E
-874 AKGTPW
+874 AEKSVW
-880 STAYVS
+880 STAFITDALV
-886 DTISDF
+886 DLNI
-892 HVFRRASANIFP
+892 FRRGGGNVFP

-909 EDGSKF
+909 DDGTKF
-915 ENITSEFFGELEKS
+915 ENITDEFFGELEKA
-929 TRLKHHPL
+929 TGLKHHAL
-937 DDVGDVNITEF
+937 DDASDVADTEF
-948 TTIDVMD
+948 TTLDIMD

-969 YKPLLDSEFPR
+969 YKALLDSEFPR
-980 IPLPNDGT
+980 IPLPKNKT
-988 QFKALVDLGCQ
+988 QFKALVDLGRQ

-1021 GDNVVSQYKHKD
+1021 GDNVVSQYKFKD
-1033 DRVYINKS
+1033 DCVYINKS
-1041 QYFGNVPREAWE
+1041 QYFGNIPKKAWE

>member
-1 MGLNVYCTYEHV
+1 
-13 VYHFR
+13 
-18 YVFDKQI
+18 
-25 TGEKMIAVKEI
+25 MIAVKEI

-62 GSLEELIASL
+62 GSLEELITSL

-94 ITDNNKVPV
+94 ITDNNKAPV

-117 GRTVNAEQFNRYK
+117 GRTVHAEQFNRYK
-130 VALNSVIF
+130 NALNSVIF

-182 LTQNNQPITST
+182 LTQNNQTITST
-193 TALARYMA
+193 TALAKYMA
-201 HKARFLAKTVEDCFE
+201 HKTRFLAKTVEDCFE
-216 KDKDNE
+216 RDKDNE
-222 EQSVWYHLLESFRRA
+222 KSSIWYYFLESFRRA
-237 LITDLT
+237 LISDLT

-263 LNDQSPNNFSRLEAC
+263 LNDRSPNNFSRSEAC
-278 NLIPRTNPFLR
+278 NLIPQTNPLLR
-289 SFFQHV
+289 SFFQQ
-295 GAFDLDQ
+295 GAFDPDK
-302 RVEWIVDDLA
+302 RVEWIIDDLA
-312 NLFLRVDVEKLEMNY
+312 SLFLRVDIEKLEMNY

-354 KGVWYTPQPVVSFI
+354 KGVWYTPQPIVSFI
-368 VRSIDQLLI
+368 VRSVDQLLT

-404 TKDGRKLEAT
+404 TKDGRKLSAT
-414 EYHRVQI
+414 ECHRVQI

-501 TNSLDPH
+501 TNSLEPH
-508 QDEIRDLL
+508 QDEIRDLFTFG
-516 MRELNIESKEANAVK
+516 LNLEAREANAVK
-531 ENKPIMVMIGN
+531 ENKPIMVMVGN

-549 QNKNDYID
+549 QNKNDYIE
-557 RLMLSYKQEPSKKA
+557 RLMLAYKQEPNTKPSEERA
-571 GIEKITLKEK
+571 TLKEK
-581 QMKWLN
+581 NAKWLN

-602 KGVHSEGLIGFI
+602 KGTHNDGLIGFI

-675 VKTNKKNS
+675 VKTSQKNS

-693 LYGLRA
+693 LYGLRT

-710 GDIRYQK
+710 GDIKYQK
-717 ADPTLENMYRF
+717 ANPTLENMYRF
-728 DIQDETLRLEWEQ
+728 DIQDESLRSDWEKMLSVEKIFKLNGVGLRTHKDFLIYQ
-741 MRPIN
+741 KKREDIESVCLDFN
-746 TLFKINNVGL
+746 TLDVEQLK
-756 VSARD
+756 A
-761 NLCIQNTSDEVIQ
+761 
-774 VIQKF
+774 KY
-779 INLSEEDARETFQL
+779 QL
-793 GDDTQ
+793 GDDTTD
-798 NWKVSTAQQDVKD
+798 WSALKAKECISTYGLSAELYQQCLTAPFD
-811 HNNKDGSV
+811 
-819 NTEHI
+819 I
-824 KKITYRPL
+824 AW
-832 DNRYTYYTSTNKGFL
+832 TYYVPYKGFMG
-847 CRPCYGI
+847 RPTYKI
-854 MRHMCSGS
+854 MKHLLSHQNVAVISSRHGG
-862 NMAII
+862 
-867 TARQSCE
+867 E
-874 AKGTPW
+874 AEKSVW
-880 STAYVS
+880 STAFITDALV
-886 DTISDF
+886 DLNI
-892 HVFRRASANIFP
+892 FRRGGGNVFP

-909 EDGSKF
+909 DDGTKF
-915 ENITSEFFGELEKS
+915 ENITDEFFGELEKA
-929 TRLKHHPL
+929 TGLKHHAL
-937 DDVGDVNITEF
+937 DDASDVADTEF
-948 TTIDVMD
+948 TTLDIID

-969 YKPLLDSEFPR
+969 YKALLDSEFPR
-980 IPLPNDGT
+980 IPLPKNKT
-988 QFKALVDLGCQ
+988 QFKALVDLGRQ

-1021 GDNVVSQYKHKD
+1021 GDNVVSQYKFKD
-1033 DRVYINKS
+1033 DCVYINKS
-1041 QYFGNVPREAWE
+1041 QYFGNIPKKAWE

>member
-1 MGLNVYCTYEHV
+1 
-13 VYHFR
+13 
-18 YVFDKQI
+18 
-25 TGEKMIAVKEI
+25 MIAVKEI

-62 GSLEELIASL
+62 GSLEELITSL

-94 ITDNNKVPV
+94 ITDNNKAPV

-117 GRTVNAEQFNRYK
+117 GRTVHAEQFNRYK

-182 LTQNNQPITST
+182 LTQNNQTITST
-193 TALARYMA
+193 TALAKYMA
-201 HKARFLAKTVEDCFE
+201 HKTRFLAKTVEDCFE
-216 KDKDNE
+216 RDKDNE
-222 EQSVWYHLLESFRRA
+222 KSSIWYYFLESFRRA
-237 LITDLT
+237 LISDLT

-263 LNDQSPNNFSRLEAC
+263 LNDRSPNNFSRSEAC
-278 NLIPRTNPFLR
+278 NLIPQTNPLLR
-289 SFFQHV
+289 SFFQQ
-295 GAFDLDQ
+295 GAFDPDK
-302 RVEWIVDDLA
+302 RVEWIIDDLA
-312 NLFLRVDVEKLEMNY
+312 SLFLRVDIEKLEMNY

-354 KGVWYTPQPVVSFI
+354 KGVWYTPQPIVSFI
-368 VRSIDQLLI
+368 VRSVDQLLT

-404 TKDGRKLEAT
+404 TKDGRKLSAT
-414 EYHRVQI
+414 ECHRVQI

-501 TNSLDPH
+501 TNSLEPH
-508 QDEIRDLL
+508 QDEIRDLFTFG
-516 MRELNIESKEANAVK
+516 LNLEAREANAVK
-531 ENKPIMVMIGN
+531 ENKPIMVMVGN

-549 QNKNDYID
+549 QNKNDYIE
-557 RLMLSYKQEPSKKA
+557 RLMLAYKQEPNTKPSEERA
-571 GIEKITLKEK
+571 TLKEK
-581 QMKWLN
+581 NAKWLN

-602 KGVHSEGLIGFI
+602 KGTHNDGLIGFI

-675 VKTNKKNS
+675 VKTSQKNS

-693 LYGLRA
+693 LYGLRT

-710 GDIRYQK
+710 GDIKYQK
-717 ADPTLENMYRF
+717 ANPTLENMYRF
-728 DIQDETLRLEWEQ
+728 DIQDESLRSDWEKMLSVEKIFKLNGVGLRTHKDFLVYQ
-741 MRPIN
+741 KKREDIESVCLDFN
-746 TLFKINNVGL
+746 TLDVEQLK
-756 VSARD
+756 A
-761 NLCIQNTSDEVIQ
+761 
-774 VIQKF
+774 KY
-779 INLSEEDARETFQL
+779 QL
-793 GDDTQ
+793 GDDTTD
-798 NWKVSTAQQDVKD
+798 WSALKAKECISTYGLSAELYQQCLTAPFD
-811 HNNKDGSV
+811 
-819 NTEHI
+819 I
-824 KKITYRPL
+824 AW
-832 DNRYTYYTSTNKGFL
+832 TYYVPYKGFMG
-847 CRPCYGI
+847 RPTYKI
-854 MRHMCSGS
+854 MKHLLSHQNVAVISSRHGG
-862 NMAII
+862 
-867 TARQSCE
+867 E
-874 AKGTPW
+874 AEKSVW
-880 STAYVS
+880 STAFITDALV
-886 DTISDF
+886 DLNI
-892 HVFRRASANIFP
+892 FRRGGGNVFP

-909 EDGSKF
+909 DDGTKF
-915 ENITSEFFGELEKS
+915 ENITDEFFGELEKA
-929 TRLKHHPL
+929 TGLKHHAL
-937 DDVGDVNITEF
+937 DDASDVADTEF
-948 TTIDVMD
+948 TTLDIMD

-969 YKPLLDSEFPR
+969 YKALLDSEFPR
-980 IPLPNDGT
+980 IPLPKNKT
-988 QFKALVDLGCQ
+988 QFKALVDLGRQ

-1021 GDNVVSQYKHKD
+1021 GDNVVSQYKFKD
-1033 DRVYINKS
+1033 DCVYINKS
-1041 QYFGNVPREAWE
+1041 QYFGNIPKKAWE

-1080 HYQYMVYAISKTID
+1080 HYQYMVYAILKTID

>member
-1 MGLNVYCTYEHV
+1 
-13 VYHFR
+13 
-18 YVFDKQI
+18 
-25 TGEKMIAVKEI
+25 MIAVKEI

-62 GSLEELIASL
+62 GSLEELITSL

-94 ITDNNKVPV
+94 ITDSNKAPV

-117 GRTVNAEQFNRYK
+117 GRTVHAEQFNRYK
-130 VALNSVIF
+130 NALNSVIF

-182 LTQNNQPITST
+182 LTQNNQTITST
-193 TALARYMA
+193 TALAKYMA
-201 HKARFLAKTVEDCFE
+201 HKTRFLAKTVEDCFE
-216 KDKDNE
+216 RDKDNE
-222 EQSVWYHLLESFRRA
+222 KSSIWYYFLESFRRA
-237 LITDLT
+237 LISDLT

-263 LNDQSPNNFSRLEAC
+263 LNDRSPNNFSRSEAC
-278 NLIPRTNPFLR
+278 NLIPQTNPLLR
-289 SFFQHV
+289 SFFQQ
-295 GAFDLDQ
+295 GAFDPDK
-302 RVEWIVDDLA
+302 RVEWIIDDLA
-312 NLFLRVDVEKLEMNY
+312 SLFLRVDIEKLEMNY

-354 KGVWYTPQPVVSFI
+354 KGVWYTPQPIVSFI
-368 VRSIDQLLI
+368 VRSVDQLLT

-404 TKDGRKLEAT
+404 TKDGRKLSAT
-414 EYHRVQI
+414 ECHRVQI

-501 TNSLDPH
+501 TNSLEPH
-508 QDEIRDLL
+508 QDEIRDLFTFG
-516 MRELNIESKEANAVK
+516 LNLEAREANAVK
-531 ENKPIMVMIGN
+531 ENKPIMVMVGN

-549 QNKNDYID
+549 QNKNDYIE
-557 RLMLSYKQEPSKKA
+557 RLMLAYKQEPNTKPSEERA
-571 GIEKITLKEK
+571 TLKEK
-581 QMKWLN
+581 NAKWLN

-602 KGVHSEGLIGFI
+602 KGTHNDGLIGFI

-675 VKTNKKNS
+675 VKTSQKNS

-693 LYGLRA
+693 LYGLRT

-710 GDIRYQK
+710 GDIKYQK
-717 ADPTLENMYRF
+717 ANPTLENMYRF
-728 DIQDETLRLEWEQ
+728 DIQDESLRSDWEKMLSVEKIFKLNGVGLRTHKDFLVYQ
-741 MRPIN
+741 KKREDIESVCLDFN
-746 TLFKINNVGL
+746 TLDVEQLK
-756 VSARD
+756 A
-761 NLCIQNTSDEVIQ
+761 
-774 VIQKF
+774 KY
-779 INLSEEDARETFQL
+779 QL
-793 GDDTQ
+793 GDDTTD
-798 NWKVSTAQQDVKD
+798 WSALKAKECISTYGLSAELYQQCLTAPFD
-811 HNNKDGSV
+811 
-819 NTEHI
+819 I
-824 KKITYRPL
+824 AW
-832 DNRYTYYTSTNKGFL
+832 TYYVPYKGFMG
-847 CRPCYGI
+847 RPTYKI
-854 MRHMCSGS
+854 MKHLLSHQNVAVISSRHGG
-862 NMAII
+862 
-867 TARQSCE
+867 E
-874 AKGTPW
+874 AEKSVW
-880 STAYVS
+880 STAFITDALV
-886 DTISDF
+886 DLNI
-892 HVFRRASANIFP
+892 FRRGGGNVFP

-909 EDGSKF
+909 DDGTKF
-915 ENITSEFFGELEKS
+915 ENITDEFFGELEKA
-929 TRLKHHPL
+929 TGLKHHAL
-937 DDVGDVNITEF
+937 DDASDVADTEF
-948 TTIDVMD
+948 TTLDIMD

-969 YKPLLDSEFPR
+969 YKALLDSEFPR
-980 IPLPNDGT
+980 IPLPKNKT
-988 QFKALVDLGCQ
+988 QFKALVDLGRQ

-1021 GDNVVSQYKHKD
+1021 GDNVVSQYKFKD
-1033 DRVYINKS
+1033 DCVYINKS
-1041 QYFGNVPREAWE
+1041 QYFGNIPKKAWE

>member
-1 MGLNVYCTYEHV
+1 
-13 VYHFR
+13 
-18 YVFDKQI
+18 
-25 TGEKMIAVKEI
+25 MIAVKEI

-62 GSLEELIASL
+62 GSLEELITSL

-94 ITDNNKVPV
+94 ITDNNKAPV

-117 GRTVNAEQFNRYK
+117 GRTVHAEQFNRYK
-130 VALNSVIF
+130 NALNSVIF

-182 LTQNNQPITST
+182 LTQNNQTITST
-193 TALARYMA
+193 TALAKYMA
-201 HKARFLAKTVEDCFE
+201 HKTRFLAKTVEDCFE
-216 KDKDNE
+216 RDKDNE
-222 EQSVWYHLLESFRRA
+222 KSSIWYYFLESFRRA
-237 LITDLT
+237 LISDLT

-263 LNDQSPNNFSRLEAC
+263 LNDRSPNNFSRSEAC
-278 NLIPRTNPFLR
+278 NLIPQTNPLLR
-289 SFFQHV
+289 SFFQQ
-295 GAFDLDQ
+295 GAFDPDK
-302 RVEWIVDDLA
+302 RVEWIIDDLA
-312 NLFLRVDVEKLEMNY
+312 SLFLRVDIEKLEMNY

-354 KGVWYTPQPVVSFI
+354 KGVWYTPQPIVSFI
-368 VRSIDQLLI
+368 VRSVDQLLT

-404 TKDGRKLEAT
+404 TKDGRKLSAT
-414 EYHRVQI
+414 ECHRVQI

-501 TNSLDPH
+501 TNSLEPH
-508 QDEIRDLL
+508 QDEIRDLFTFG
-516 MRELNIESKEANAVK
+516 LNLEAREANAVK
-531 ENKPIMVMIGN
+531 ENKPIMVMVGN

-549 QNKNDYID
+549 QNKNDYIE
-557 RLMLSYKQEPSKKA
+557 RLMLAYKQEPNTKPSEERA
-571 GIEKITLKEK
+571 TLKEK
-581 QMKWLN
+581 NAKWLN

-602 KGVHSEGLIGFI
+602 KGTHNDGLIGFI

-675 VKTNKKNS
+675 VKTSQKNS

-693 LYGLRA
+693 LYGLRT

-710 GDIRYQK
+710 GDIKYQK
-717 ADPTLENMYRF
+717 ANPTLENMYRF
-728 DIQDETLRLEWEQ
+728 DIQDESLRSEWEK
-741 MRPIN
+741 MSSVEEIFRLN
-746 TLFKINNVGL
+746 GVGL
-756 VSARD
+756 RTHKDFLAYQSSENQIR
-761 NLCIQNTSDEVIQ
+761 LVIDDFL
-774 VIQKF
+774 K
-779 INLSEEDARETFQL
+779 LSEEELRGKYNL
-793 GDDTQ
+793 GDDSRD
-798 NWKVSTAQQDVKD
+798 WKVARAKANVMSYGDEAHLFRQTLTKPFDSKW
-811 HNNKDGSV
+811 
-819 NTEHI
+819 
-824 KKITYRPL
+824 
-832 DNRYTYYTSTNKGFL
+832 TYYTPDSRGFL
-847 CRPCYGI
+847 GYPTYKVLCHMLLQDNVALI
-854 MRHMCSGS
+854 TSRHGG
-862 NMAII
+862 
-867 TARQSCE
+867 E
-874 AKGTPW
+874 AEKSVW
-880 STAYVS
+880 STAFITDALV
-886 DTISDF
+886 DLNI
-892 HVFRRASANIFP
+892 FRRGGGNVFP

-909 EDGSKF
+909 DDGTKF
-915 ENITSEFFGELEKS
+915 ENITDEFFGELEKA
-929 TRLKHHPL
+929 TGLKHHAL
-937 DDVGDVNITEF
+937 DDASDVADTEF
-948 TTIDVMD
+948 TTLDIMD

-969 YKPLLDSEFPR
+969 YKALLDSEFPR
-980 IPLPNDGT
+980 IPLPKNKT
-988 QFKALVDLGCQ
+988 QFKALVDLGRQ

-1021 GDNVVSQYKHKD
+1021 GDNVVSQYKFRD
-1033 DRVYINKS
+1033 DCVYINKS
-1041 QYFGNVPREAWE
+1041 QYFGNIPKKAWE

>member
-62 GSLEELIASL
+62 GSLEELITSL

-94 ITDNNKVPV
+94 ITDNNKAPV

-117 GRTVNAEQFNRYK
+117 GRTVHAEQFNRYK
-130 VALNSVIF
+130 NALNSVIF

-182 LTQNNQPITST
+182 LTQNNQTITST
-193 TALARYMA
+193 TALAKYMA
-201 HKARFLAKTVEDCFE
+201 HKTRFLAKTVEDCFE
-216 KDKDNE
+216 RDKDNE
-222 EQSVWYHLLESFRRA
+222 KSSIWYYFLESFRRA
-237 LITDLT
+237 LISDLT

-263 LNDQSPNNFSRLEAC
+263 LNDRSPNNFSRSEAC
-278 NLIPRTNPFLR
+278 NLIPQTNPLLR
-289 SFFQHV
+289 SFFQQ
-295 GAFDLDQ
+295 GAFDPDK
-302 RVEWIVDDLA
+302 RVEWIIDDLA
-312 NLFLRVDVEKLEMNY
+312 SLFLRVDIEKLEMNY

-354 KGVWYTPQPVVSFI
+354 KGVWYTPQPIVSFI
-368 VRSIDQLLI
+368 VRSVDQLLT
-377 SEFGLKRGLAD
+377 SEFELKRGLAD

-404 TKDGRKLEAT
+404 TKDGRKLSAT
-414 EYHRVQI
+414 ECHRVQI

-501 TNSLDPH
+501 TNSLEPH
-508 QDEIRDLL
+508 QDEIRDLFTFG
-516 MRELNIESKEANAVK
+516 LNLEAREANAVK
-531 ENKPIMVMIGN
+531 ENKPIMVMVGN

-549 QNKNDYID
+549 QNKNDYIE
-557 RLMLSYKQEPSKKA
+557 RLMLAYKQEPNTKPSEERA
-571 GIEKITLKEK
+571 TLKEK
-581 QMKWLN
+581 NAKWLN

-602 KGVHSEGLIGFI
+602 KGTHNDGLIGFI

-675 VKTNKKNS
+675 VKTSQKNS

-693 LYGLRA
+693 LYGLRT

-710 GDIRYQK
+710 GDIKYQK
-717 ADPTLENMYRF
+717 ANPTLENMYRF
-728 DIQDETLRLEWEQ
+728 DIQDESLRSEWEK
-741 MRPIN
+741 MSSVEEIFRLN
-746 TLFKINNVGL
+746 GVGL
-756 VSARD
+756 RTHKDFLAYQSSENQIR
-761 NLCIQNTSDEVIQ
+761 LVIDDFL
-774 VIQKF
+774 K
-779 INLSEEDARETFQL
+779 LSEEELRGKYNL
-793 GDDTQ
+793 GDDSRD
-798 NWKVSTAQQDVKD
+798 WKVARAKANVMSYGDEAHLFRQTLTKPFDSKW
-811 HNNKDGSV
+811 
-819 NTEHI
+819 
-824 KKITYRPL
+824 
-832 DNRYTYYTSTNKGFL
+832 TYYTPDSRGFL
-847 CRPCYGI
+847 GYPTYKVLCHMLLQDNVALI
-854 MRHMCSGS
+854 TSRHGG
-862 NMAII
+862 
-867 TARQSCE
+867 E
-874 AKGTPW
+874 AEKSVW
-880 STAYVS
+880 STAFITDALV
-886 DTISDF
+886 DLNI
-892 HVFRRASANIFP
+892 FRRGGGNVFP

-909 EDGSKF
+909 DDGTKF
-915 ENITSEFFGELEKS
+915 ENITDEFFGELEKA
-929 TRLKHHPL
+929 TGLKHHAL
-937 DDVGDVNITEF
+937 DDASDVADTEF
-948 TTIDVMD
+948 TTLDIMD

-969 YKPLLDSEFPR
+969 YKALLDSEFPR
-980 IPLPNDGT
+980 IPLPKNKT
-988 QFKALVDLGCQ
+988 QFKALVDLGRQ

-1021 GDNVVSQYKHKD
+1021 GDNVVSQYKFKD
-1033 DRVYINKS
+1033 DCVYINKS
-1041 QYFGNVPREAWE
+1041 QYFGNIPKKAWE

>member
-1 MGLNVYCTYEHV
+1 
-13 VYHFR
+13 
-18 YVFDKQI
+18 
-25 TGEKMIAVKEI
+25 MIAVKEI

-62 GSLEELIASL
+62 GSLEELITSL

-94 ITDNNKVPV
+94 ITDNNKAPV

-117 GRTVNAEQFNRYK
+117 GRTVHAEQFNRYK
-130 VALNSVIF
+130 NALNSVIF

-182 LTQNNQPITST
+182 LTQNNQTITST
-193 TALARYMA
+193 TALAKYMA
-201 HKARFLAKTVEDCFE
+201 HKTRFLAKTVEDCFE
-216 KDKDNE
+216 RDKDNE
-222 EQSVWYHLLESFRRA
+222 KSSIWYYFLESFRRA
-237 LITDLT
+237 LISDLT

-263 LNDQSPNNFSRLEAC
+263 LNDRSPNNFSRSEAC
-278 NLIPRTNPFLR
+278 NLIPQTNPLLR
-289 SFFQHV
+289 SFFQQ
-295 GAFDLDQ
+295 GAFDPDK
-302 RVEWIVDDLA
+302 RVEWIIDDLA
-312 NLFLRVDVEKLEMNY
+312 SLFLRVDIEKLEMNY

-354 KGVWYTPQPVVSFI
+354 KGVWYTPQPIVSFI
-368 VRSIDQLLI
+368 VRSVDQLLT

-404 TKDGRKLEAT
+404 TKDGRKLSAT
-414 EYHRVQI
+414 ECHRVQI

-501 TNSLDPH
+501 TNSLEPH
-508 QDEIRDLL
+508 QDEIRDLFTFG
-516 MRELNIESKEANAVK
+516 LNLEAREANAVK
-531 ENKPIMVMIGN
+531 ENKPIMVMVGN

-549 QNKNDYID
+549 QNKNDYIE
-557 RLMLSYKQEPSKKA
+557 RLMLAYKQEPNTKPSEERA
-571 GIEKITLKEK
+571 TLKEK
-581 QMKWLN
+581 NAKWLN

-602 KGVHSEGLIGFI
+602 KGTHNDGLIGFI

-675 VKTNKKNS
+675 VKTSQKNS

-693 LYGLRA
+693 LYGLRT

-710 GDIRYQK
+710 GDIKYQK
-717 ADPTLENMYRF
+717 ANPTLENMYRF
-728 DIQDETLRLEWEQ
+728 DIQDESLRSEWEK
-741 MRPIN
+741 MSSVEEIFRLN
-746 TLFKINNVGL
+746 GVGL
-756 VSARD
+756 RTHKDFLAYQSSENQIR
-761 NLCIQNTSDEVIQ
+761 LVIDDFL
-774 VIQKF
+774 K
-779 INLSEEDARETFQL
+779 LSEEELRGKYNL
-793 GDDTQ
+793 GDDSRD
-798 NWKVSTAQQDVKD
+798 WKVARAKANVMSYGDEAHLFRQTLTKPFDSKW
-811 HNNKDGSV
+811 
-819 NTEHI
+819 
-824 KKITYRPL
+824 
-832 DNRYTYYTSTNKGFL
+832 TYYTPDSRGFL
-847 CRPCYGI
+847 GYPTYKVLCHMLLQDNVALI
-854 MRHMCSGS
+854 TSRHGG
-862 NMAII
+862 
-867 TARQSCE
+867 E
-874 AKGTPW
+874 AEKSVW
-880 STAYVS
+880 STAFITDALV
-886 DTISDF
+886 DLNI
-892 HVFRRASANIFP
+892 FRRGGGNVFP

-909 EDGSKF
+909 DDGTKF
-915 ENITSEFFGELEKS
+915 ENITDEFFGELEKA
-929 TRLKHHPL
+929 TGLKHHTL
-937 DDVGDVNITEF
+937 DDASDVADTEF
-948 TTIDVMD
+948 TTLDIMD

-969 YKPLLDSEFPR
+969 YKALLDSAFPR
-980 IPLPNDGT
+980 IPLPKNKT
-988 QFKALVDLGCQ
+988 QFKALVDLGRQ

-1021 GDNVVSQYKHKD
+1021 GDNVVSQYKFKD
-1033 DRVYINKS
+1033 DCVYINKS
-1041 QYFGNVPREAWE
+1041 QYFGNIPKKAWE